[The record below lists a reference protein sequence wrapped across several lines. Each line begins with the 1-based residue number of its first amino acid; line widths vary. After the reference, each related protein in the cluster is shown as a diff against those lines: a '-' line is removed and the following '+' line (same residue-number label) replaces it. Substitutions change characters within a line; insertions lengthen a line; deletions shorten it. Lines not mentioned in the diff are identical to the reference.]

1 MDDLPPPRLG
11 DRTLFP
17 DLEARAYLSHA
28 GISPPSVV
36 VRRAVDSILEDYAR
50 RGLGAFLDWHEKRD
64 GLRASIATFIGAR
77 TEDVGFVANTTRGVG
92 IVAECFPWKRGD
104 RIVLL
109 EGEFPANVTPWQQ
122 AAAREGLE
130 IEFIPVES
138 FRPDEDEGLQRL
150 ERALRQGARLLAVS
164 AVQFQ
169 SGLRM
174 PLEQMAEL
182 CHAHDAQIF
191 VDGIQGVGAV
201 PMDVRA
207 LGIDYMSCGSHK
219 WLMGL
224 EGCAFLY
231 VHPDRVSALRPYA
244 AGWLSHDDA
253 VSFLLE
259 GPGHLRYDRPIK
271 QSASFVEG
279 GAYNAV
285 GLVSL
290 EASLGLIHELGV
302 EAIFAHLSTYLD
314 RLETGLVQRGFT
326 SLRPREVAG
335 RSGIL
340 GVRPPHDVDVIPLH
354 DGLEEQGI
362 ACSIPDGILR
372 FAPHWPNALDEVD
385 VVLAAVDVALRRPP
399 RS

>member
-17 DLEARAYLSHA
+17 HLEARAYLSHA

-36 VRRAVDSILEDYAR
+36 VRRAVDSILEDYSR
-50 RGLGAFLDWHEKRD
+50 RGLGAFLDWHERRD
-64 GLRASIATFIGAR
+64 VLRASIAALIGAQA
-77 TEDVGFVANTTRGVG
+77 EDIGFVANTTRGVG
-92 IVAECFPWKRGD
+92 IVAECFPWKPGD

-138 FRPDEDEGLQRL
+138 FRPGEDEGLQRL
-150 ERALRQGARLLAVS
+150 ERALKHGARLLAVS

-174 PLEQMAEL
+174 PLAAMAEL
-182 CHAHDAQIF
+182 CHAHDAEIF

-201 PMDVRA
+201 PMDMVA

-231 VHPDRVSALRPYA
+231 IRPQRVASLRSYA

-271 QSASFVEG
+271 ESASFVEG

-290 EASLGLIHELGV
+290 EASLGLIAQLGV
-302 EAIFAHLSTYLD
+302 EAIFEHVTGYLD
-314 RLETGLVQRGFT
+314 RLEEGLAQRGFT
-326 SLRPREVAG
+326 SLRPPEIAG

-340 GVRPPHDVDVIPLH
+340 GVRPPHDVDVIRLH
-354 DGLEEQGI
+354 DRLEEQGI

-372 FAPHWPNALDEVD
+372 FAPHWPNARTETEP
-385 VVLAAVDVALRRPP
+385 VLAAVDAALR
-399 RS
+399 